1 MADNAETTAPID
13 SDGDNI
19 GDFLEIDS
27 DGDGCTDLV
36 EAGYTDGEGDG
47 ILGSNPVTVNEV
59 GKVTSGTDG
68 YTNPLD
74 NDGNSTYDFQ
84 EVNSNLS
91 STVDTVACQS
101 LTWNGNTYT
110 ESGTYYWYSESPGG
124 GCDSVVTLNL
134 ILRADSVNVQA
145 LPETVCSGSSTTLTA
160 TGGTSYVWSTGEN
173 TPSITV
179 SPTDTT
185 TYTVDICLLYT
196 SPSPRDRG

>member
-1 MADNAETTAPID
+1 MDSDNDGIYDVVEGGDGAQDTNNDGVIDTNDTGFTDADNDGMADNAETTAPID

-110 ESGTYYWYSESPGG
+110 ESGTYLS
-124 GCDSVVTLNL
+124 L
-134 ILRADSVNVQA
+134 IH
-145 LPETVCSGSSTTLTA
+145 
-160 TGGTSYVWSTGEN
+160 
-173 TPSITV
+173 I
-179 SPTDTT
+179 
-185 TYTVDICLLYT
+185 
-196 SPSPRDRG
+196 